1 MNSKIRRHWPLAVAV
16 DYLFAAA
23 PKQTYISAAGDLRS
37 AYRNDDRDML
47 SPPPWHTPT
56 EVTWNQS
63 EMVLLDHG
71 CLQVL
76 LISVVVYWSF
86 ILHCS
91 YSTMCSSSSILGGD
105 IKSFHLMF
113 NLNLRPEESRGNCQW
128 ALGTW
133 PSAVFAWMGFW
144 LWSVA
149 QVRLQ

>member
-23 PKQTYISAAGDLRS
+23 PKRTYISAVGDLRS
-37 AYRNDDRDML
+37 AYRNDDGDVL

-56 EVTWNQS
+56 EVTCNQS

-105 IKSFHLMF
+105 IKSFLLMF
-113 NLNLRPEESRGNCQW
+113 NLNLRSEERRSNCQW
-128 ALGTW
+128 ALETW
-133 PSAVFAWMGFW
+133 PSAIFSWIEFW